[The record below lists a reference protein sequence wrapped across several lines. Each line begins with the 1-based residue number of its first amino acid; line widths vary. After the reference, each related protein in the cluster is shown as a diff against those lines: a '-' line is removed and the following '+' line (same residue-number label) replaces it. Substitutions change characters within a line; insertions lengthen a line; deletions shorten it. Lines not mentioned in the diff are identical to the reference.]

1 MTERDA
7 AKRLHNLCDW
17 VERRM
22 EESPYDQASWDELLE
37 ENNNLRTELAV
48 LRKQFNEQRL
58 IHEKRAH
65 KLLELEHK
73 HQELKSAYEDLIYQ
87 YVQPTNI

>member
-17 VERRM
+17 VERHM
-22 EESPYDQASWDELLE
+22 EESPYDQASWDELMD
-37 ENNNLRTELAV
+37 ENANLRTDLAV
-48 LRKQFNEQRL
+48 LRKEFNQQRL
-58 IHEKRAH
+58 IHEDRAH

-73 HQELKSAYEDLIYQ
+73 HQKLNHHMKI
-87 YVQPTNI
+87 